1 MSNNAKQPTPYLHC
15 WCMHLWM
22 GLGWRCYHPT
32 TQTAAH
38 TRAQYWCVCVHFS
51 CIVHIEPVM
60 FKADWP
66 LMTTEDFVLPC
77 CLHRMAI
84 QRLQGLACSS
94 AALWSSPW
102 THPTAAARGST
113 HSVYGVGNVHT
124 GSYVRTY
131 RNILHD
137 HPTTHDRLRHQLH
150 VVSVHACHIQCVL
163 SQTSHVLNGDMC
175 PHHRQLRAESSC
187 I

>member
-1 MSNNAKQPTPYLHC
+1 MNQPQVWTCLYRGLQCSTGSYGHLPLGLVSCIVAMSNNAKQPTPYLHC

-66 LMTTEDFVLPC
+66 LMTTEDCFAVLFAPDGHTKAQRIGMQLC
-77 CLHRMAI
+77 CTGVLTLDPSHRALLVDP
-84 QRLQGLACSS
+84 RTVFTAS
-94 AALWSSPW
+94 AMFTV
-102 THPTAAARGST
+102 THG
-113 HSVYGVGNVHT
+113 
-124 GSYVRTY
+124 RTVT
-131 RNILHD
+131 IIPHD
-137 HPTTHDRLRHQLH
+137 HPNH
-150 VVSVHACHIQCVL
+150 
-163 SQTSHVLNGDMC
+163 
-175 PHHRQLRAESSC
+175 P
-187 I
+187 